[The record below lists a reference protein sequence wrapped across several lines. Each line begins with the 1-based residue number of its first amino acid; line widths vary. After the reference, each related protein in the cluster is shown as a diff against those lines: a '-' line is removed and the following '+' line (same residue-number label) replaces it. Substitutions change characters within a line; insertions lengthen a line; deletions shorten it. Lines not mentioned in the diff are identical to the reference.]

1 MFHFTR
7 QIPRRSRIHSL
18 YQHYS
23 LHDTASVNHRWPQA
37 NIMHVLSLIY
47 VIVISLNQPIRPP
60 IWSNQWKKT
69 RKMLWHRP
77 WRCPPPPPFETSVP
91 VASLPFAVPLA
102 ICLSAL
108 ASSPHPY
115 LSCFHPMNSHHS
127 CFLLLRP
134 SVFIISTVPDA
145 PQSWLHIPAR
155 LTDRVVVSSPISH
168 GQNVYVTL
176 SDLMLIRFILISPSS
191 SH

>member
-1 MFHFTR
+1 M
-7 QIPRRSRIHSL
+7 
-18 YQHYS
+18 
-23 LHDTASVNHRWPQA
+23 TASVNHRWPQA
-37 NIMHVLSLIY
+37 NTMHVWSLIY
-47 VIVISLNQPIRPP
+47 VTVTSWNQLIKPP
-60 IWSNQWKKT
+60 IWSNQKEKK
-69 RKMLWHRP
+69 RKMLDMDHGGVP
-77 WRCPPPPPFETSVP
+77 LLETSIP
-91 VASLPFAVPLA
+91 VSSLPFTVLLA

-108 ASSPHPY
+108 APSPHPY

-127 CFLLLRP
+127 CFLLLCP

-168 GQNVYVTL
+168 GQNVYVTQ